1 MPRVVS
7 GKCRGTV
14 LEAPKGDATR
24 PTTDKVK
31 EAIFSSIQMR
41 VPGSAFLDVFSGTGQ
56 MAIEAL
62 SRGAESA
69 VLIDQAG
76 KSQQVIARN
85 LEKTHLKEQAR
96 PMKMAFAE
104 AMKLLGKKGESFDII
119 FMDPP
124 YAMASAFAKT
134 ASELIKEY
142 GLLSE
147 GGIFIV
153 ESDADTEI
161 KEIVTNMTCLKSCKY
176 GATLVTFFL
185 ESETMCE

>member
-1 MPRVVS
+1 MPRVVA
-7 GKCRGTV
+7 GKCKGTV

-41 VPGSAFLDVFSGTGQ
+41 VPDSTFLDIFSGTGQ

-62 SRGAESA
+62 SRGAEKA

-76 KSQQVIARN
+76 KSQQVISRN
-85 LEKTHLKEQAR
+85 LQKTHLTEQAR
-96 PMKMAFAE
+96 PMKMAFPE
-104 AMKLLGKKGESFDII
+104 ALKLLGKKGESFDII

-124 YAMASAFAKT
+124 YAMAGSFAKT
-134 ASELIKEY
+134 VSELLAEY
-142 GLLSE
+142 HLLRE

-153 ESDADTEI
+153 ESDADAQI
-161 KEIVTNMTCLKSCKY
+161 QEIVTNMTCIKSCKY
-176 GATLVTFFL
+176 GSTLVTFFL

>member
-1 MPRVVS
+1 MPRVVA
-7 GKCRGTV
+7 GKCKGTV

-41 VPGSAFLDVFSGTGQ
+41 VPDSAFLDVFSGTGQ

-62 SRGAESA
+62 SRGAEKA

-76 KSQQVIARN
+76 PSLRAIGNN
-85 LEKTHLKEQAR
+85 LTKTHLKEDAR
-96 PMKMAFAE
+96 VIKMAYHE
-104 AMKLLGKKGESFDII
+104 ALRLLGRDKESFDII

-124 YAMASAFAKT
+124 YAMAEKYSRSVA
-134 ASELIKEY
+134 ELIAEY
-142 GLLSE
+142 GLLRD

-153 ESDADTEI
+153 ESDAGAKIQEN
-161 KEIVTNMTCLKSCKY
+161 VTNMTCIKSCKY
-176 GATLVTFFL
+176 GSTLVTFFV
-185 ESETMCE
+185 ESETMQK

>member
-1 MPRVVS
+1 MPRVVA
-7 GKCRGTV
+7 GKCKGTV

-41 VPGSAFLDVFSGTGQ
+41 VPDSAFLDVFSGTGQ

-62 SRGAESA
+62 SRGAEQA

-76 KSQQVIARN
+76 PSLRAIGNN
-85 LEKTHLKEQAR
+85 LKKTHLEESARLLKMPFTQALQ
-96 PMKMAFAE
+96 
-104 AMKLLGKKGESFDII
+104 LLGKEEEKFDIV

-124 YAMASAFAKT
+124 YAMAEKYSKAVAEAIEK
-134 ASELIKEY
+134 Y
-142 GLLSE
+142 RLLSD

-153 ESDADTEI
+153 ESDVSAKIQEN
-161 KEIVTNMTCLKSCKY
+161 VTNMTCIKSCKY
-176 GATLVTFFL
+176 GSTLVTFFV
-185 ESETMCE
+185 ESETMQK

>member
-1 MPRVVS
+1 MPRVVA
-7 GKCRGTV
+7 GKCKGTV
-14 LEAPKGDATR
+14 LEAPKGEATR

-41 VPGSAFLDVFSGTGQ
+41 VPDSTFLDIFSGTGQ

-62 SRGAESA
+62 SRGAEKA

-76 KSQQVIARN
+76 KSQQVISRN
-85 LEKTHLKEQAR
+85 LQKTHLTEQAR

-104 AMKLLGKKGESFDII
+104 ALKLLGKKGESFDII

-124 YAMASAFAKT
+124 YAMAGSFAKT
-134 ASELIKEY
+134 VSELIAEY
-142 GLLSE
+142 DLLRE
-147 GGIFIV
+147 DGIFIV
-153 ESDADTEI
+153 ESDADAQI
-161 KEIVTNMTCLKSCKY
+161 QEIVTNMTCIKSCKY
-176 GATLVTFFL
+176 GSTLVTFFL

>member
-24 PTTDKVK
+24 PTTDKFK

-161 KEIVTNMTCLKSCKY
+161 STIVTNMTCIKSCKY
-176 GATLVTFFL
+176 GSTLVTFFV
-185 ESETMCE
+185 E

>member
-41 VPGSAFLDVFSGTGQ
+41 VPESAFLDVFSGTGQ

-69 VLIDQAG
+69 VLIDQGG
-76 KSQQVIARN
+76 KSQQVIRKN
-85 LEKTHLKEQAR
+85 LEKTRLQDQAR
-96 PMKMAFAE
+96 PLKMGYLE
-104 AMKLLGKKGESFDII
+104 ALRMLGKDGEKFDII

-124 YAMASAFAKT
+124 YAMAEEAAGKVSK
-134 ASELIKEY
+134 LINEY
-142 GLLSE
+142 GLLNE

-153 ESDADTEI
+153 ESDQDAEI
-161 KEIVTNMTCLKSCKY
+161 KEIVTNLTCLKSCKY
-176 GATLVTFFL
+176 GSTLVTFFV
-185 ESETMCE
+185 E

>member
-1 MPRVVS
+1 MPRVVA
-7 GKCRGTV
+7 GKCKGTV
-14 LEAPKGDATR
+14 LEAPKGEATR

-41 VPGSAFLDVFSGTGQ
+41 VPDSTFLDIFSGTGQ

-62 SRGAESA
+62 SRGAEKA

-76 KSQQVIARN
+76 KSQQVISRN
-85 LEKTHLKEQAR
+85 LQKTRLTEQAR

-104 AMKLLGKKGESFDII
+104 ALKLLGKKGESFDII

-124 YAMASAFAKT
+124 YAMAGSFAKT
-134 ASELIKEY
+134 VSELIAEY
-142 GLLSE
+142 DLLRE

-153 ESDADTEI
+153 ESDADAQI
-161 KEIVTNMTCLKSCKY
+161 QEIVTNMTCIKSCKY
-176 GATLVTFFL
+176 GSTLVTFFL